1 MSELKSRMVMD
12 AATQGQQKR
21 AGQGLGP
28 TKDDR
33 LSGKQE
39 PMPLETVIRKVDYYM
54 QEIQHL
60 LGNVT
65 ANTDRLLG
73 RSTHAESPDR
83 GYT

>member
-1 MSELKSRMVMD
+1 ME
-12 AATQGQQKR
+12 AAMQGQQKR
-21 AGQGLGP
+21 TGRGSGP
-28 TKDDR
+28 TKE
-33 LSGKQE
+33 KQE
-39 PMPLETVIRKVDYYM
+39 PMPLETVIRKVDCYM